1 MTSCDLFLPTGISE
15 EEKTLIDEQLK
26 TARKE
31 NASLQRLNDEVNAH
45 REEIAKRI
53 ADKKE
58 YVGTFK
64 KDKEEFD
71 KLSQQILDREIPLEK
86 LDATF
91 DRIKKLKARI
101 DGVKKGSKSY
111 NEEFK
116 KEVGQLRQAAK
127 SLVDQRKQLKSTIK
141 ETRSRIIKNFID
153 DNMDLARKNSLKSR
167 VVKGQASM
175 KGVLDQAKGD
185 KNSIWA
191 AKKRYESKLGVG
203 TTHLIDDVQ
212 TNNAANDINHESTK
226 ALIKTI
232 KRNINGV
239 ANGLGVFDKYGFDD
253 PLAHPV
259 AISVTKMNGILF
271 KGKWRVGPTML
282 KDGGLGELQDDLLS
296 AYGKETLEKMIHD
309 RYFKKE
315 LDIPSIENALHDYR
329 EARMKGKQPVIS
341 FDNLPFV
348 SEESAVNFIN
358 KYSDNSLVGNYVD
371 HLRRVSS
378 KFAASKVAG
387 GFIDDHMI
395 KLDRSLSSSEI
406 KMLQTYRDSFFGDD
420 YQSSAYQYRVK
431 NAINNAKSWLMA
443 TRPVTLFLSP
453 MVDRAIGEAYEAGRY
468 GSEWN
473 MINASKHI
481 VSQFVQGVVDPVR
494 FGKDVLT
501 KKEAMRQL
509 SETADLFDAF
519 NKTVSQRYDI
529 ATTPI
534 NGVLGKL
541 NIGNHLINHFEKI
554 DHGLRVVQAKNYAN
568 MIKSYSDLSLDELP
582 EFLQRDMTENYGVTS
597 DEWKQLAE
605 YSKDN
610 DIMISSDFEGELG
623 FKVAHMEHN
632 NDLAA
637 VPANAIVASD
647 WAYKFCRGNPI
658 LAPIVTHFWQF
669 TGKLMYFGARSA
681 YQYGGTKGL
690 GMYFTTMAARG
701 FAPAL
706 VADALYNI
714 SSGVSNEESFQDP
727 KTYIDAAMGVIGRPT
742 EAAYQAFMDP
752 SSFGYTVG
760 TPLQRLIGGT
770 AGLAVSGV
778 HAAFD
783 TNAQAKF
790 ERQFFNMFFSLTPFG
805 QTPVKAIAKQ
815 AMFRGST
822 PGVGEKYADWANEA
836 AKKAREEYYG

>member
-1 MTSCDLFLPTGISE
+1 MASCELFLPTGISE

-26 TARKE
+26 TAREE
-31 NASLQRLNDEVNAH
+31 NTTLQRLNDEVDTY
-45 REEIAKRI
+45 REEIAKRV
-53 ADKKE
+53 AEKKE
-58 YVGTFK
+58 YAGTFK

-86 LDATF
+86 LESTF
-91 DRIKKLKARI
+91 DRVKKLKARI
-101 DGVKKGSKSY
+101 DDVKKGSKAY

-127 SLVDQRKQLKSTIK
+127 SLVDQRKQLKATIK

-185 KNSIWA
+185 SNSLWA

-203 TTHLIDDVQ
+203 TTHLIEDIQ
-212 TNNAANDINHESTK
+212 TQNAANDINHESTK
-226 ALIKTI
+226 ELINTI

-239 ANGLGVFDKYGFDD
+239 AKGLGVSDKYGLDE

-296 AYGKETLEKMIHD
+296 AYGKENLEKMIHD
-309 RYFKKE
+309 RYSKKQ

-329 EARMKGKQPVIS
+329 EARMKGTQPVIS
-341 FDNLPFV
+341 FDNMPFV

-395 KLDRSLSSSEI
+395 KLDRSLSSSER

-431 NAINNAKSWLMA
+431 NVINSAKAWLML
-443 TRPVTLFLSP
+443 TKPVTLFLSP
-453 MVDRAIGEAYEAGRY
+453 MVDRAIGEAYRAARY
-468 GSEWN
+468 GSEMN
-473 MINASKHI
+473 MVNAGKHI
-481 VSQFVQGVVDPVR
+481 VNQLAQGFADPLR
-494 FGKDVLT
+494 FGKEVIN
-501 KKEAMRQL
+501 KGEAQRQL
-509 SETADLFDAF
+509 SETAELFDAF
-519 NKTVSQRYDI
+519 SQTVSQRYDI
-529 ATTPI
+529 ATTPV
-534 NGVLGKL
+534 NGVLSKL
-541 NIGNHLINHFEKI
+541 NIGNSLINHFEKL

-568 MIKSYSDLSLDELP
+568 MIKAHSHLELDDLPD
-582 EFLQRDMTENYGVTS
+582 FLKNDMVENYGVTA
-597 DEWKQLAE
+597 DEWKQLGKYAQ
-605 YSKDN
+605 DN
-610 DIMISSDFEGELG
+610 DIMVSSDFDGDLG

-637 VPANAIVASD
+637 VPGNAIVASD

-658 LAPIVTHFWQF
+658 LASIVTHFWQF

-681 YQYGGTKGL
+681 YQYGGAKGL

-701 FAPAL
+701 FVPAL
-706 VADALYNI
+706 VTDALYNL
-714 SSGVSNEESFQDP
+714 SSGVSNEEHFQDP
-727 KTYIDAAMGVIGRPT
+727 KAYMDAAMGVIGRPT

-760 TPLQRLIGGT
+760 TPLQKLIGGT

-783 TNAQAKF
+783 TNAQDKF
-790 ERQFFNMFFSLTPFG
+790 EKQFFNMFFTLTPFG

-815 AMFRGST
+815 AMFRGSV
-822 PGVGEKYADWANEA
+822 PRVGEKYAEWTKDWARR
-836 AKKAREEYYG
+836 ARENME

>member
-329 EARMKGKQPVIS
+329 EARMKGKQP
-341 FDNLPFV
+341 
-348 SEESAVNFIN
+348 E
-358 KYSDNSLVGNYVD
+358 
-371 HLRRVSS
+371 
-378 KFAASKVAG
+378 
-387 GFIDDHMI
+387 
-395 KLDRSLSSSEI
+395 
-406 KMLQTYRDSFFGDD
+406 
-420 YQSSAYQYRVK
+420 
-431 NAINNAKSWLMA
+431 
-443 TRPVTLFLSP
+443 
-453 MVDRAIGEAYEAGRY
+453 
-468 GSEWN
+468 
-473 MINASKHI
+473 
-481 VSQFVQGVVDPVR
+481 
-494 FGKDVLT
+494 
-501 KKEAMRQL
+501 
-509 SETADLFDAF
+509 
-519 NKTVSQRYDI
+519 
-529 ATTPI
+529 
-534 NGVLGKL
+534 
-541 NIGNHLINHFEKI
+541 
-554 DHGLRVVQAKNYAN
+554 
-568 MIKSYSDLSLDELP
+568 
-582 EFLQRDMTENYGVTS
+582 
-597 DEWKQLAE
+597 
-605 YSKDN
+605 
-610 DIMISSDFEGELG
+610 
-623 FKVAHMEHN
+623 
-632 NDLAA
+632 
-637 VPANAIVASD
+637 
-647 WAYKFCRGNPI
+647 
-658 LAPIVTHFWQF
+658 
-669 TGKLMYFGARSA
+669 
-681 YQYGGTKGL
+681 
-690 GMYFTTMAARG
+690 
-701 FAPAL
+701 
-706 VADALYNI
+706 
-714 SSGVSNEESFQDP
+714 
-727 KTYIDAAMGVIGRPT
+727 IGR
-742 EAAYQAFMDP
+742 AH
-752 SSFGYTVG
+752 V
-760 TPLQRLIGGT
+760 
-770 AGLAVSGV
+770 
-778 HAAFD
+778 
-783 TNAQAKF
+783 
-790 ERQFFNMFFSLTPFG
+790 
-805 QTPVKAIAKQ
+805 
-815 AMFRGST
+815 
-822 PGVGEKYADWANEA
+822 
-836 AKKAREEYYG
+836 